1 MGGAVPPLPSRRL
14 QLRDRRS
21 LSWVAML
28 LATATCAGQAG
39 PGGVGVGAPPT
50 ESPLKDSEIRYSESG
65 GIAGRVREARF
76 TASDGK
82 VIAEYGGPDLRAPQ
96 GLQAGNVEND
106 AYVALWREAE
116 RLDLWAV
123 TSPAPSK
130 GADLVQSE
138 LTIRQGSRSKVIRW
152 DETSASSDRL
162 RDAAAWAQR
171 VVAVAR
177 EHAALR

>member
-1 MGGAVPPLPSRRL
+1 MRGAAVPPLSSWRL
-14 QLRDRRS
+14 QLRDRRW
-21 LSWVAML
+21 LSCVAL
-28 LATATCAGQAG
+28 FLATATCAGQAG
-39 PGGVGVGAPPT
+39 QGGVGAGAPPS
-50 ESPLKDSEIRYSESG
+50 ESLKDSEIRYTESG

-76 TASDGK
+76 TARDGK
-82 VIAEYGGPDLRAPQ
+82 VIAEYGGPDLRAPE

-116 RLDLWAV
+116 RLDLWTLA
-123 TSPAPSK
+123 SPAASK

-152 DETSASSDRL
+152 DETAAASDRL

-171 VVAVAR
+171 VLEVAR
-177 EHAALR
+177 EYAALR